1 MKITTE
7 YLESIDWLEHST
19 ADEYR
24 LRAVLNNPNYM
35 FFISKDG
42 RLGIRNVTNL
52 SQDAWNFHLDN
63 GDFDTVASFDV
74 ETVED
79 ANTILNIYKYQ
90 TI

>member
-24 LRAVLNNPNYM
+24 LRAVFNNPNYM

-42 RLGIRNVTNL
+42 RLAIRNVTNL

-74 ETVED
+74 ETIED